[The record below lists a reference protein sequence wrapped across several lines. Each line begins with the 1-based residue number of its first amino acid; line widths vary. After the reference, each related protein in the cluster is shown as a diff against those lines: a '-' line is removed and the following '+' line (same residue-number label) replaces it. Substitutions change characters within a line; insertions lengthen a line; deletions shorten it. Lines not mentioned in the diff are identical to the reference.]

1 MKEIRAEQEKK
12 LNQQKKEEE
21 EKLRKEENEKK
32 AKEAEEKKKRLE
44 EAEAKRQE
52 MLEAQKADKQSGAG
66 NKKSGSAAG
75 GDARR
80 EMTKTKEQLE
90 EEKKLALS
98 IRIKPLDL
106 DSMDSDE
113 LKDKAKELFNIVI
126 ALETDKY
133 DYEQR
138 RITQDY
144 ELNELK
150 ERQKAQLR
158 QKALKKGLDPEAFVG
173 KYPPMIRMYSKYER
187 RTDTRTYDDRK
198 KLYEGGWEV
207 IRAESLDAIWKE
219 KYEEWSKRP
228 AKKLPKWF
236 VRDLAR
242 KLEMLKPQRVRKK
255 AVRKQ
260 LQRRKTMKKKRRRK
274 KKRKRRKSKHYSRK
288 PFLIC
293 NVWPDFS
300 SQQIPDEHSCQ
311 EQSSLSM
318 KMDSKSNEG
327 QRLLVFDLSF
337 VVICDFPV
345 AT

>member
-1 MKEIRAEQEKK
+1 MGPKVTMADAAEEAKQKEALNSQLKEYIAEWRKTREKEEEELKKLKEKQAKRKEIRAEQEKK

-52 MLEAQKADKQSGAG
+52 MLEAQKAQKEGGDK
-66 NKKSGSAAG
+66 KKSVAGSG

-90 EEKKLALS
+90 EEKKIALS
-98 IRIKPLDL
+98 IRIKPLEL
-106 DSMDSDE
+106 DAMDSDE
-113 LKDKAKELFNIVI
+113 LKAKANEIFNIIVQ
-126 ALETDKY
+126 LEQDKY

-138 RITQDY
+138 KLTQ
-144 ELNELK
+144 ELDLKELK

-158 QKALKKGLDPEAFVG
+158 QKALKKGLDPEALVG

-219 KYEEWSKRP
+219 KYEEW
-228 AKKLPKWF
+228 
-236 VRDLAR
+236 
-242 KLEMLKPQRVRKK
+242 
-255 AVRKQ
+255 
-260 LQRRKTMKKKRRRK
+260 
-274 KKRKRRKSKHYSRK
+274 
-288 PFLIC
+288 
-293 NVWPDFS
+293 
-300 SQQIPDEHSCQ
+300 
-311 EQSSLSM
+311 
-318 KMDSKSNEG
+318 
-327 QRLLVFDLSF
+327 
-337 VVICDFPV
+337 
-345 AT
+345 